1 MIDYL
6 QGVVIDIA
14 DKKITL
20 VAGGIGFGLHMPT
33 TKQIT
38 KDAEYSFYIYFH
50 WNAENGPSLYGFQ
63 DAVQRDLFLMI
74 IDCPKIGPGIALNIL
89 SQLSSGQFLD
99 IIATQNEAA
108 LSAVQGI
115 GAKKAEQIIMHLKHK
130 VGSFID
136 KNRHIMEQQQS
147 FVIWQNVSDVLGSLN
162 YSKQEVGGALQFL
175 TEKYA
180 QQNASLDQL
189 LRAALS
195 FLSSKQV

>member
-6 QGVVIDIA
+6 HGVVTQINE
-14 DKKITL
+14 KKITV
-20 VAGGIGFGLHMPT
+20 VAGGIGFGVSVPT
-33 TKQIT
+33 TKHIT
-38 KDAEYSFYIYFH
+38 KDSECAFHVYFH
-50 WNAENGPSLYGFQ
+50 WSAENGPSLYGFQ
-63 DAVQRDLFLMI
+63 DAVERDLFLMI

-89 SQLSSGQFLD
+89 SQLSPAQFLD
-99 IIATQNEAA
+99 IIATQNEAG

-115 GAKKAEQIIMHLKHK
+115 GAKKAEQIIVQLKHK
-130 VGSFID
+130 VGSFIN
-136 KNRHIMEQQQS
+136 KNSHMMEQQQG

-180 QQNASLDQL
+180 HQNASLDQL